1 MQVIVLNVI
10 TSPTVCFS
18 DAICTQLENMNETTS
33 QHAAAPLPVADDS
46 GGTQGSV

>member
-1 MQVIVLNVI
+1 MQIISWNVI

-18 DAICTQLENMNETTS
+18 EAICTQLEYMNETTS
-33 QHAAAPLPVADDS
+33 QHATAPPPVADDT